1 MVIRRKSRIQTLQL
15 PLGICLLAAVSAVAL
30 VVVVVTLSTPTVRA
44 DVRLAT
50 PPAAAPQP
58 AQMSHLVTAPPASP
72 TAAQKAAVQAEVKRR
87 ADILHGIASWYGGVF
102 NGRRTAS
109 GEVFDMHAMTA
120 CHATLPFGSV
130 VKVIN
135 RKNKRSVVVRIT
147 DRGDLVEEGRI
158 IDLSYAAAE
167 KLAITQAG
175 LAKVDLEVISLGRQ
189 TP

>member
-30 VVVVVTLSTPTVRA
+30 VAVVVTLSTPTVRA

-50 PPAAAPQP
+50 PPAAAPL
-58 AQMSHLVTAPPASP
+58 AQVSHSVSPSPASP

-109 GEVFDMHAMTA
+109 GEVYDMHAMTA

-167 KLAITQAG
+167 KLAMTQAG

-189 TP
+189 NP